1 MFVDMQQSSAE
12 LTALR
17 QAIESGGVTAGSAS
31 VRLRLEDGSRYGFA
45 GTIQFSDVTVNEAT
59 GTVTLRARFPHPKG
73 LLLPGRFVTALF
85 DQAVDPS
92 AHLVPQAAAQSAT
105 REAVREG

>member
-17 QAIESGGVTAGSAS
+17 AAIESGGVTAGSTS
-31 VRLRLEDGSRYGFA
+31 VRLRLEDGSNYGFA

-59 GTVTLRARFPHPKG
+59 GTVTLRARFPNPKG
-73 LLLPGRFVTALF
+73 ILLPGMFVTALL
-85 DQAVDPS
+85 DPAVTPP
-92 AHLVPQAAAQSAT
+92 AILLPQAARKSA
-105 REAVREG
+105 VS